1 MIKGRRIYIFGAHS
15 RAQTLGTYLKYLDY
29 EILIEAYL
37 IDNEEPNP
45 SSVEG
50 VPVFDVRKD
59 DYELAVSYP
68 VYIGTRGV
76 YHDAIT
82 ERLLEKGFNDI
93 IPVTPDFDIKIRNDF
108 LRLYYKENDSQFIK
122 FEDVTAINNNLLHK
136 SASIYVIKSAYDKPQ
151 DSQYPVNRYEVN
163 LQVGADLTDAKIAAI
178 TDNAGDNI
186 SSRNKQF
193 CELTGLY
200 WIWKNASE
208 DIVGLEHYRR
218 HFILEDDWLDKFVSN
233 DIDVMLPTPLYVGP
247 SLAENYRN
255 RHIASDYDYMLQVI
269 KEIHPDD
276 YEPAKVFLEE
286 TAIYSPCNMF
296 IMKRNI
302 LNEFCEWLFP
312 ILFAVA
318 VHIGEREDAYQ
329 NRYPGFMSERLLSYY
344 FEQNRDKY
352 KIVYCDKDFRQ

>member
-1 MIKGRRIYIFGAHS
+1 MMGVYIFGAHS
-15 RAQTLGTYLKYLDY
+15 RAQTLGAYLTKLNT
-29 EILIEAYL
+29 ELKIEAYL
-37 IDNEEPNP
+37 VDNEEPNP
-45 SSVEG
+45 SLVEG
-50 VPVFDVRKD
+50 VPVFDVSKG
-59 DYELAVSYP
+59 DYELNESYP

-76 YHDAIT
+76 YHQSILAT
-82 ERLLEKGFNDI
+82 LTSLGFKNI
-93 IPVTPDFDIKIRNDF
+93 IPVTPDFDMKIRNDF
-108 LRLYYKENDSQFIK
+108 LRLYYKENNSEFIK
-122 FEDVTAINNNLLHK
+122 FEDVTVKNNNLLHK

-151 DSQYPVNRYEVN
+151 DSQYPVNSCEVD
-163 LQVGADLTDAKIAAI
+163 LQVGAELTDARIATI
-178 TDNAGDNI
+178 TDNTDDNI
-186 SSRNKQF
+186 SSQNKQF

-218 HFILEDDWLDKFVSN
+218 HFIFEDDWLDKFVSN

-255 RHIASDYDYMLQVI
+255 RHVASDFDYMMQVI
-269 KEIHPDD
+269 NEIHPDD
-276 YEPAKVFLEE
+276 YEAAKVFLEE

-302 LNEFCEWLFP
+302 LNEFCEWIFP
-312 ILFAVA
+312 VLFAVA
-318 VHIGEREDAYQ
+318 EHIGEREDAYQ

-344 FEQNRDKY
+344 FEHNKDKY